1 MPTRT
6 SQTWKKTKHSK
17 NTCTSKLD
25 FGCCTSKV
33 ILCQKSSRKALL
45 HGLPATSHG
54 VPGNQKVKVTV
65 TTVCVTTSN
74 WTENSEFAW
83 SCRLCFS
90 RFSFSPA
97 FSDRHSRRTS
107 RFSDSHHSHCFH
119 RFLGQNPDSV
129 AVQIMNSWLKV
140 RCLEVLA
147 LVETKCALPWLAE
160 HRRDRATGYTLVVF
174 KMADRK
180 NRNTVFEFQELEE
193 SEPCIS
199 VSTRC
204 NLGVFMPL
212 NLPIFVFQDT
222 VELFWY
228 GDIDLW
234 FIQKEQV
241 QVQYK
246 SYTRRLWDLVRA
258 DFFVP
263 TKAEASFL
271 WMDEA
276 EGKFDWKT
284 QK

>member
-17 NTCTSKLD
+17 NTCTTKLD

-33 ILCQKSSRKALL
+33 ILSQKSSRKALL

-140 RCLEVLA
+140 RCLEVLV

-160 HRRDRATGYTLVVF
+160 HSRTVARATQGDRGYPGGFQNGGQEKQEHCFRIRRIGRIGTLHFSKHPVQPRCLY
-174 KMADRK
+174 A
-180 NRNTVFEFQELEE
+180 
-193 SEPCIS
+193 SEPTDFC
-199 VSTRC
+199 
-204 NLGVFMPL
+204 
-212 NLPIFVFQDT
+212 LPRHCWT
-222 VELFWY
+222 VLKLWHWPVIYPKRAGTGAVQKLHKTTVRSCPCGLFC
-228 GDIDLW
+228 
-234 FIQKEQV
+234 
-241 QVQYK
+241 
-246 SYTRRLWDLVRA
+246 TN
-258 DFFVP
+258 
-263 TKAEASFL
+263 
-271 WMDEA
+271 
-276 EGKFDWKT
+276 
-284 QK
+284 

>member
-33 ILCQKSSRKALL
+33 ILSQKSSRKALL

-140 RCLEVLA
+140 RCLEVLV

-160 HRRDRATGYTLVVF
+160 HSRPGDRRQGIPWRFSKWRTRKTGTLF
-174 KMADRK
+174 SNSK
-180 NRNTVFEFQELEE
+180 NWKN
-193 SEPCIS
+193 
-199 VSTRC
+199 RC
-204 NLGVFMPL
+204 NLGVF
-212 NLPIFVFQDT
+212 NFQDT

-228 GDIDLW
+228 CDIDLW